1 MKRETELSSSSVA
14 LQSNLGEFYVIYLED
29 NKFKCQLETVFV
41 AGLFFIATLAGL
53 PFIIVTDFAI
63 LSLTAATKSD

>member
-1 MKRETELSSSSVA
+1 MTSLNVNWKP
-14 LQSNLGEFYVIYLED
+14 FI
-29 NKFKCQLETVFV
+29 